1 MVQMLSVYML
11 AALVAAVS
19 VSAQDEAFAQLGATC
34 GGFDESTGRAFPS
47 CASGLVCTNTG
58 GVSIPGAGSKCAPAE
73 AGDAATTQDVLATWT
88 TPCSNSGKGLLGERS
103 ACEAHACAWD
113 KAKKALATCAATK
126 SCGPVL
132 SSAAR
137 VAHGAVTQCLDEWT
151 KEQTAYLGGGTA
163 SSDDSSSENNTGE
176 FT

>member
-1 MVQMLSVYML
+1 MDYAVY
-11 AALVAAVS
+11 
-19 VSAQDEAFAQLGATC
+19 
-34 GGFDESTGRAFPS
+34 
-47 CASGLVCTNTG
+47 
-58 GVSIPGAGSKCAPAE
+58 
-73 AGDAATTQDVLATWT
+73 
-88 TPCSNSGKGLLGERS
+88 SNSGKGLLGERS

-151 KEQTAYLGGGTA
+151 KEQTAHLAGGAA
-163 SSDDSSSENNTGE
+163 SSDDSSSGNNTGE
-176 FT
+176 YK